1 MIYEVIITTVN
12 ANGSAH
18 MAPMGIWK
26 NEGKI
31 IISPYRP
38 SATLEN
44 IKRTNKCI
52 VNSIDDV
59 RIFAGCLTG
68 NKDWDLLPTEKV
80 EGYRLKDALSHLE
93 LELVMQED
101 DELRPRFYFKP
112 IHEVIHKPY
121 KGFNRAQQA
130 VLELAILV
138 SRIDMLPWEKI
149 EHEIKYLSIAIEKTA
164 GSKEKIAWGW
174 LMKKIEDSG
183 HKIKSDNL

>member
-12 ANGSAH
+12 ANGSVH

-59 RIFAGCLTG
+59 IICG
-68 NKDWDLLPTEKV
+68 
-80 EGYRLKDALSHLE
+80 
-93 LELVMQED
+93 
-101 DELRPRFYFKP
+101 
-112 IHEVIHKPY
+112 
-121 KGFNRAQQA
+121 
-130 VLELAILV
+130 
-138 SRIDMLPWEKI
+138 
-149 EHEIKYLSIAIEKTA
+149 SITP
-164 GSKEKIAWGW
+164 
-174 LMKKIEDSG
+174 
-183 HKIKSDNL
+183 